1 MSNTPNT
8 GKPVVLAVAGF
19 DPSCGAGTA
28 ADLKT
33 ISACGGYGVAVLTAL
48 TIQNSVHVQRVVCV
62 EPIVLR
68 QQLECLLADVMPRAV
83 KIGMLASR
91 ENVDV
96 LADVLGSKQL
106 PNVVL
111 DPVLFSSS
119 GHSLLTTEALETF
132 KSRMLPLAGC
142 VTPNIDEA
150 EWLTGFQSRNVEG
163 MKEAAVRLVQM
174 GCKAAVITGG
184 HLPEPIDVLF
194 DGQTW
199 EVFSG
204 THIDSNNTHGTG
216 CTFSSAIA
224 TYLAL
229 EFSLRDAIARAKQF
243 VSQAL
248 LRSFPVGRGHG
259 PLNHFF

>member
-1 MSNTPNT
+1 MSNIPNT
-8 GKPVVLAVAGF
+8 GKPVVLTVAGF

-48 TIQNSVHVQRVVCV
+48 TIQNSLHVQRVVCV
-62 EPIVLR
+62 EPMVLR
-68 QQLECLLADVMPRAV
+68 QQLECLLADVVPRAV

-91 ENVDV
+91 ENVEV
-96 LADVLGSKQL
+96 LADVLGSKRL

-111 DPVLFSSS
+111 DPVMYSSS
-119 GHSLLTTEALETF
+119 GHSLLTVEALDTF
-132 KSRMLPLAGC
+132 KSRLLPLADC

-150 EWLTGFQSRNVEG
+150 EWLAGCPSRNVEG

-194 DGQTW
+194 DGQTL

-229 EFSLRDAIARAKQF
+229 DFSLKDAIARAKQF
-243 VSQAL
+243 VAQAL

>member
-1 MSNTPNT
+1 MLT
-8 GKPVVLAVAGF
+8 VAGF

-33 ISACGGYGVAVLTAL
+33 ISACGGYGVAVLTAM
-48 TIQNSVHVQRVVCV
+48 TIQNSLSVQRVICV

-83 KIGMLASR
+83 KIGMLASL

-96 LADVLGSKQL
+96 LADVLGSYRL
-106 PNVVL
+106 PHVVL
-111 DPVLFSSS
+111 DPVMHSSS
-119 GHSLLTTEALETF
+119 GHSLLNADALDIL
-132 KSRMLPLAGC
+132 KSRLLPMADC

-150 EWLTGFQSRNVEG
+150 EWLAGGQARDIEG
-163 MKEAAVRLVQM
+163 MKEAALRLVQM

-184 HLPEPIDVLF
+184 HLPEPIDVLY

-199 EVFSG
+199 ELFSG

-229 EFSLRDAIARAKQF
+229 DSSLKDAIARAKQF